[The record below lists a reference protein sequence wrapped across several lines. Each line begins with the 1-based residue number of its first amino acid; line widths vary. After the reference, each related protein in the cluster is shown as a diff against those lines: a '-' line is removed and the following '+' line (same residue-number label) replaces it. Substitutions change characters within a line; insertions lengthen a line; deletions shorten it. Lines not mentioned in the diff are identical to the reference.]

1 MQQTSNRHFAFWLRS
16 GLYLA
21 MAITALVVVWS
32 LPSRRSVLA
41 QDNGRDVAG
50 PSSEPAPTGEAPT
63 APPVTSPPKDKS
75 INIFALAVA
84 GGIFMIPIAGMSIL
98 AVTMTIERL
107 LALRTQRVLPS
118 GLVSGLGELSAGTG
132 SFDPRKAYR
141 LCQQYPSAAA
151 NVVRIM
157 LLRVGR
163 PLPEIESA
171 VAQASQR
178 EADRLYSN
186 VRWLNLAASLST
198 MLGLIGTIQG
208 MIMAFHRLT
217 VMDAAADRTNVL
229 ADGIYTALV
238 TTFAG
243 LAVAIPA
250 LLASHFFEG
259 RILKLF
265 HQIDEL
271 ILHLL
276 PQMERYEGRVRF
288 GKNGEP
294 ESLPSEPAERARAGI
309 A

>member
-1 MQQTSNRHFAFWLRS
+1 MRISELNSNVAPALRLGMCFA
-16 GLYLA
+16 A
-21 MAITALVVVWS
+21 AIIAVAILWS
-32 LPSRRSVLA
+32 LPGRQGAFAQTPKTIEAAAPDVDPVPKHANPAAGARS
-41 QDNGRDVAG
+41 
-50 PSSEPAPTGEAPT
+50 
-63 APPVTSPPKDKS
+63 KS

-98 AVTMTIERL
+98 AVTMAIERS
-107 LALRTQRVLPS
+107 LALRTQRVLPDP
-118 GLVSGLGELSAGTG
+118 LVSGLGELSTAAGK
-132 SFDPRKAYR
+132 FDPRQAYR

-151 NVVRIM
+151 NVVRAM

-171 VAQASQR
+171 VTQASQR
-178 EADRLYSN
+178 EADKLYSN

-208 MIMAFHRLT
+208 MIMAFHQLT
-217 VMDAAADRTNVL
+217 TIDASADRTTVL

-243 LAVAIPA
+243 LFVAIPA

-259 RILKLF
+259 RILNVF

-271 ILHLL
+271 AFHLL
-276 PQMERYEGRVRF
+276 PQLERYEGRVRF
-288 GKNGEP
+288 GRQGVNGDEKLT
-294 ESLPSEPAERARAGI
+294 ENLPSLETETT
-309 A
+309 

>member
-1 MQQTSNRHFAFWLRS
+1 M
-16 GLYLA
+16 LA
-21 MAITALVVVWS
+21 PMIAKNTMLVRLGICAVAASLALAVLWS
-32 LPSRRSVLA
+32 APVTLA
-41 QDNGRDVAG
+41 QGQGKTETAASGDSAPGGVA
-50 PSSEPAPTGEAPT
+50 SAPGKTD
-63 APPVTSPPKDKS
+63 SQKSKS

-98 AVTMTIERL
+98 AVTMAIERS
-107 LALRTQRVLPS
+107 LALRTQKVLPD
-118 GLVSGLGELSAGTG
+118 GLVAALGKLSEGSGN
-132 SFDPRKAYR
+132 FDPKKAYR
-141 LCQQYPSAAA
+141 LCQQFPSAAA
-151 NVVRIM
+151 SVIRVL

-208 MIMAFHRLT
+208 MIMAFHQLT
-217 VMDAAADRTNVL
+217 IMDAAADRTSVL
-229 ADGIYTALV
+229 SAGIYTALV

-259 RILKLF
+259 RILKIF

-271 ILHLL
+271 VFHLL
-276 PQMERYEGRVRF
+276 PQLERYEGRVRF
-288 GKNGEP
+288 GPNGDIGDAPLEEP
-294 ESLPSEPAERARAGI
+294 PIHVKAATL
-309 A
+309 

>member
-1 MQQTSNRHFAFWLRS
+1 MQVDPKSRITPVLRLV
-16 GLYLA
+16 LYVT
-21 MAITALVVVWS
+21 AIVVMVVLWS
-32 LPSRRSVLA
+32 APSVRARG
-41 QDNGRDVAG
+41 QDGDGATPTVA
-50 PSSEPAPTGEAPT
+50 SAPAIK
-63 APPVTSPPKDKS
+63 SKS
-75 INIFALAVA
+75 INVFSLAIA

-98 AVTMTIERL
+98 AVTMAIERS
-107 LALRTQRVLPS
+107 LALRTQRVLPA
-118 GLVSGLGELSAGTG
+118 GLVDGLGELAEPAGK
-132 SFDPRKAYR
+132 FDPRMAYR
-141 LCQQYPSAAA
+141 ICQQYPSAAA
-151 NVVRIM
+151 NVVRVM

-171 VAQASQR
+171 VQQASQR
-178 EADRLYSN
+178 EADKLYAN

-259 RILKLF
+259 RILKIF

-271 ILHLL
+271 NFNLL
-276 PQMERYEGRVRF
+276 PQLEQYEGRVRF
-288 GKNGEP
+288 GKNGDSAETTIEP
-294 ESLPSEPAERARAGI
+294 PPRVGAEKR
-309 A
+309 

>member
-1 MQQTSNRHFAFWLRS
+1 MPILRIE
-16 GLYLA
+16 LYVATIIA
-21 MAITALVVVWS
+21 MAVLWS
-32 LPSRRSVLA
+32 APAGRAVRG
-41 QDNGRDVAG
+41 QDGDGAT
-50 PSSEPAPTGEAPT
+50 PAANAAP
-63 APPVTSPPKDKS
+63 AAKSKS
-75 INIFALAVA
+75 INVFSLAIA

-98 AVTMTIERL
+98 AVTMAIERS
-107 LALRTQRVLPS
+107 LALRTQRVLPEA
-118 GLVSGLGELSAGTG
+118 LVDGLGALAEPAGR
-132 SFDPRKAYR
+132 FDPKKAYR

-151 NVVRIM
+151 NVVRVM

-171 VAQASQR
+171 VQQASQR
-178 EADRLYSN
+178 EADKLYAN

-259 RILKLF
+259 RILKIF

-271 ILHLL
+271 IFNLL
-276 PQMERYEGRVRF
+276 PQLEQYEGRVRF
-288 GKNGEP
+288 GKNGDSEEVAIEP
-294 ESLPSEPAERARAGI
+294 PPRLGAEIR
-309 A
+309 